1 MPRSLPH
8 LVRESHGPLGLRV
21 GILEQPLQL
30 VRPCGFIGRL
40 CARCAS
46 AAVFADK
53 SLRARSSSVE
63 LHSFSAVALR
73 AVPAI
78 ASSSSWHSVVTEK
91 SADGHKERKS
101 QMRTSSLATELFS
114 RARSSSA
121 AVADS
126 GAAEGALRASSS
138 FLWSVCFSTSLA
150 AICCAEHASVS
161 KRAKGKC
168 SSSNARL
175 LERFDVS
182 VHVAC

>member
-1 MPRSLPH
+1 MYMESSCSRRHPRAFVALCLPVH
-8 LVRESHGPLGLRV
+8 FHRPPLH
-21 GILEQPLQL
+21 
-30 VRPCGFIGRL
+30 
-40 CARCAS
+40 A
-46 AAVFADK
+46 
-53 SLRARSSSVE
+53 LRARPP
-63 LHSFSAVALR
+63 FSQTNHCEHAQARSNSILFQPWLFSQSPTLPPVQADTVR
-73 AVPAI
+73 
-78 ASSSSWHSVVTEK
+78 ERGE
-91 SADGHKERKS
+91 SAGEHIKARKLAGV
-101 QMRTSSLATELFS
+101 RTSSLATELFS